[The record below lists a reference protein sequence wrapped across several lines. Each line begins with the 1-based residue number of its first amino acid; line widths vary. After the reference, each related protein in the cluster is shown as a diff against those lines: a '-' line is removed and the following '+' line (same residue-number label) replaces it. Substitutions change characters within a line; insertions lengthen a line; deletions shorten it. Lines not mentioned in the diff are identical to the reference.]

1 MMRTA
6 EIQMKLQLR
15 CHIFISFLQDTVPWR
30 AREFQLMGA
39 KRFELLWAEYSVSI
53 LLLFGPYE
61 N

>member
-15 CHIFISFLQDTVPWR
+15 CHIFSFLQDTVPWN

-39 KRFELLWAEYSVSI
+39 RRFELLWAEYSVSI
-53 LLLFGPYE
+53 PLVFGPYE